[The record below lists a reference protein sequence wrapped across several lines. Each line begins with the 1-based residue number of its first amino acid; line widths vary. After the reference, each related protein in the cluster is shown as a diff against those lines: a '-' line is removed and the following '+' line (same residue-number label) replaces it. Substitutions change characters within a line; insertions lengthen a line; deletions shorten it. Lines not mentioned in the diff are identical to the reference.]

1 MNKSTKYQ
9 KYLNDAAFLK
19 QLTELHIKDYFVKIA
34 VLDWKENFIEN
45 IEGKVIS
52 ASINIDGNS
61 IIRRTAT
68 LSVLID
74 ETNNNIT
81 NVKNILSINKK
92 INLQIGFINST
103 DKYLD
108 EPIIWF
114 PLGVYVITDNSISYS
129 STGLVASLQL
139 KDKMCLLNGDCGGTF
154 PASVIFD
161 TYTTVD
167 ENGHEVIERP
177 TIYQII
183 QELVNH
189 FGGEQLGKII
199 ISDLDNRVKQVMK
212 WTGSSP
218 LYVAKFS
225 QDQYFYTT
233 DSSNPNI
240 VKNNQKFPK
249 QTFEYGEDVGYIYTD
264 FTYPGELIG
273 DAGNTIT
280 DILEQIKNVLGNFE
294 YFYDLN
300 GNFVFRQ
307 KKNYLNNAQS
317 KYILDNIR
325 VEENNRTILPDYI
338 NSLGQNNVL
347 SAYLIEIN
355 NGTSAYEFNNSNL
368 ISSYSNTPKYSEI
381 KNDFVVWGIRKS
393 TQGIEI
399 PLRYHLAIDKKPQI
413 NNSYYVFEYQD
424 ETDGLKK
431 WYRPIFLETNGDRP
445 AKGSAGVF
453 YCVGA
458 SEKKI
463 KEKQSKIASFP
474 IYKWGDNGYEK
485 IDSHLE
491 KITTKDWRTQLLMQG
506 LEGNVLGT
514 ESNYY
519 FAELFNEWP
528 QIYDVRAGK
537 FFKET
542 LNNPTQ
548 INYFLDF
555 IDAPASPIAELDVN
569 NIGRRTKVF
578 NEESNVN
585 CVFQAW
591 IPDLIL
597 INTDDEDKGILTEQC
612 VARGQPYYQVGP
624 EIYDSLETGGFRY
637 SAYEEI
643 RQVIH
648 QYTKYNESISLQ
660 TIPIYYLEP
669 NTRITVN
676 NTESN
681 IYGDYM
687 IESLSF
693 TLDNSSMLTINAT
706 RVPDKI

>member
-74 ETNNNIT
+74 ETNNDIT

-139 KDKMCLLNGDCGGTF
+139 KDKMCLLNGNCGGTF

-212 WTGSSP
+212 WTGNSP

-249 QTFEYGEDVGYIYTD
+249 QAFEYGEDVGYIYTD

-273 DAGNTIT
+273 DAGSTIT

-317 KYILDNIR
+317 KYILDN
-325 VEENNRTILPDYI
+325 VKAEENDRTILPDYI
-338 NSLGQNNVL
+338 NSLGQNNAL

-431 WYRPIFLETNGDRP
+431 WYRPIFLETNKDRP
-445 AKGSAGVF
+445 TKGSAGVF

-458 SEKKI
+458 SEEKI

>member
-1 MNKSTKYQ
+1 MNKNTKYQ
-9 KYLNDAAFLK
+9 KYLNDADFLK

-161 TYTTVD
+161 TYTTID

-273 DAGNTIT
+273 DADNTIT

-325 VEENNRTILPDYI
+325 VEENDRTILPDYI
-338 NSLGQNNVL
+338 NSLGQNNAL

-431 WYRPIFLETNGDRP
+431 WYRPIFVETNSDRP
-445 AKGSAGVF
+445 TKGSAGVF

-597 INTDDEDKGILTEQC
+597 INTDDENKGILTEQC

-648 QYTKYNESISLQ
+648 QYIKYNESISLQ

>member
-9 KYLNDAAFLK
+9 KYLTDAAFLK

-161 TYTTVD
+161 TYTTID

-338 NSLGQNNVL
+338 NSLGQNNAL

-528 QIYDVRAGK
+528 QIYDIRAGK

-555 IDAPASPIAELDVN
+555 IDAPASSIAELDVN

-597 INTDDEDKGILTEQC
+597 INTDDENKGILTEQC
-612 VARGQPYYQVGP
+612 VARGQPYYQVSP

>member
-74 ETNNNIT
+74 ETNNDIT

-161 TYTTVD
+161 TYTTID
-167 ENGHEVIERP
+167 ENGYEVIERP

-233 DSSNPNI
+233 DSSDPNI
-240 VKNNQKFPK
+240 IKNNQKVPK

-273 DAGNTIT
+273 DAGSTIT

-325 VEENNRTILPDYI
+325 VEESNRTILPDYI
-338 NSLGQNNVL
+338 NSLTQNNAL

-431 WYRPIFLETNGDRP
+431 WYRPIFLETNKDRP
-445 AKGSAGVF
+445 TKGSAGVF

-458 SEKKI
+458 SEEKI

-597 INTDDEDKGILTEQC
+597 INTDDENKGILTEQC